1 MATALPTTAIT
12 NGLSASMRPLL
23 LLVGLAAAVAVGVG
37 VLLWSKGPTFSTLY
51 ANLPDQE
58 AAAVTKTL
66 AGAGIE
72 YRMEPGS
79 GAISVPAEK
88 INEARMLLAEQ
99 GELSSGGFA
108 NLSKDSGFGLS
119 QFMEGAR
126 YQHALEQ
133 ELAKT
138 ISSMQQVAGARVHI
152 ATARNSTFIRDRT
165 PGRASVFVQLKAG
178 RRLSSEQV
186 TAIVNLVGSAVP
198 DIDASQI
205 TVVDQSGRLLSSPQG
220 KDEFAM
226 RDQQIEFARQM
237 EEMYAQRVEALISPL
252 VGPGR
257 VKAEVSAQFDMSATE
272 EAREQFTPDSAV
284 VRSEQLSEDR
294 SGQGLNAVGVPG
306 SASNQPIS
314 NPQAAAA
321 AAAAQA
327 AGGTATPGQAGTTP
341 GQTPG
346 AAMAG
351 GAAVVG
357 GAAATPPASLQ
368 ATRNYEIDR
377 TVAYTR
383 QPAGR
388 LKRLSV
394 AVLVDNMQVTGRDG
408 KMTDAP
414 LTREQ
419 IDRINTLVKDAVGF
433 DASRGDSVSVV
444 NSPWR
449 GEPRI
454 DADELES
461 IPLWEKGWFL
471 DVVKVVAGLLA
482 LVVLALFVIKPLVQR
497 FTEMMAPPPSPDDE
511 DEDFPISRS
520 GAGAMTT
527 AGGGTAT
534 GSELAVAGA
543 QPDGSSRKRK
553 GLSKYEEHVQAARA
567 LVDEDPAR
575 VAQVVRKWAMNNG

>member
-1 MATALPTTAIT
+1 MATAL
-12 NGLSASMRPLL
+12 SASNLSSGISAGMRPLL
-23 LLVGLAAAVAVGVG
+23 LLLGLAAAVALGVG
-37 VLLWSKGPTFSTLY
+37 ITLWSRGPTFATLY
-51 ANLPDQE
+51 ATLPDE
-58 AAAVTKTL
+58 DAAAVTKSL
-66 AGAGIE
+66 AAAGIE

-79 GAISVPAEK
+79 GAISIPAEK

-99 GELSSGGFA
+99 GTLSAGGFA
-108 NLSKDSGFGLS
+108 NLSKDGGFGLS

-138 ISSMQQVAGARVHI
+138 ISSLQQVAGARVHI

-165 PGRASVFVQLKAG
+165 PGRASVFLQLKAG

-220 KDEFAM
+220 RDEFAM

-237 EEMYAQRVEALISPL
+237 EEMYSQRVEALIAPL

-272 EAREQFTPDSAV
+272 EAREQFTPDSAI

-294 SGQGLNAVGVPG
+294 SGQSLTASGPPG
-306 SASNQPIS
+306 SLSNQPIE
-314 NPQAAAA
+314 NPQAAAI
-321 AAAAQA
+321 AAAQA
-327 AGGTATPGQAGTTP
+327 AGANVPAAQGVAG
-341 GQTPG
+341 TPG
-346 AAMAG
+346 AALG
-351 GAAVVG
+351 GGLSANASG
-357 GAAATPPASLQ
+357 PPASLQ

-394 AVLVDNMQVTGRDG
+394 AVLVDNMQVMGRNG

-419 IDRINTLVKDAVGF
+419 LERINTLVKDAVGF
-433 DASRGDSVSVV
+433 DAARGDSVSVV

-454 DADELES
+454 DVGDLETV
-461 IPLWEKGWFL
+461 PLWERAWFL
-471 DVVKVVAGLLA
+471 DVIKVVAGLFALLA
-482 LVVLALFVIKPLVQR
+482 LALFVIRPLVQR
-497 FTEMMAPPPSPDDE
+497 FTEMVAPPPPPATDE
-511 DEDFPISRS
+511 DEDFQPTTRTGGSA
-520 GAGAMTT
+520 AGA
-527 AGGGTAT
+527 AGAAGAAPGQG

-543 QPDGSSRKRK
+543 PADGAQRKRK
-553 GLSKYEEHVQAARA
+553 GLSKYDEHVQAARA